1 MTVRVFLVVI
11 QAQAA
16 DPGITRTAAQ
26 QMTPEIALTLL
37 IILGALILFA
47 TEKLRVDVVA
57 LLVLISVGVLGLI
70 PAKELFSG
78 FSNSA
83 VITVWAVYMV
93 SGGLFKTGVANAMG
107 TAILKIAGNTESRLI
122 ATIMLTVGVLSAFM
136 NNVGATAMLLPAV
149 VGISRVTKV
158 AVSKLL
164 IPLAFASLLG
174 GAMTLIGTPANI
186 LATGILAERGLPT
199 FGFFEFAP
207 MGIVVLVTGVLYMV
221 LIGRRL
227 LPVREGALGREE
239 VYNIRDY
246 VTEVR
251 VSPESSLIGK
261 TLLESRLGQDFD
273 LTVLALQRENGKQP
287 RLRRD
292 IVIQIGDLLI
302 VESSASDLMA
312 ARQSLGLT
320 VEAEQ
325 KFDLGSLERGDVQ
338 LIEATLAPRSH
349 IVGRSLRDVRF
360 RDRYGFT
367 ALAISRQG
375 EVITQRLRDVPLKF
389 GDSLLLQGPPRRVK
403 QLQEGENFLV
413 LEPIETEQF
422 RRKKAPIAVAA
433 LVLAIGLAIFAGMA
447 ISLAMVIA
455 AVIMILAGA
464 LRIEEAYESVDW
476 RTVFLVAGMLPLGL
490 AMELTGTARLL
501 ADVILEVFEPYGA
514 RAALA
519 GIYLLAALITQPMS
533 NAAAIVL
540 IVPIA
545 LDTADGLDANYKTFT
560 MAVVIGAAT
569 SFLSP
574 VGHKANVLV
583 FGPGGYKFTDYA
595 RVGAILT
602 VLLLIVSM
610 IFLPIFWP
618 LFPD

>member
-1 MTVRVFLVVI
+1 MTL
-11 QAQAA
+11 
-16 DPGITRTAAQ
+16 D
-26 QMTPEIALTLL
+26 IALTLL

-57 LLVLISVGVLGLI
+57 LMVLITVGVLGLV
-70 PAKELFSG
+70 PSDKLFSG

-83 VITVWAVYMV
+83 VVTVWAVYMV

-107 TAILKIAGNTESRLI
+107 SGILKVAGNTESRLI
-122 ATIMLTVGVLSAFM
+122 GTIMLTVGVLSAFM

-158 AVSKLL
+158 AVSKML

-186 LATGILAERGLPT
+186 LATGILAARGLPT
-199 FGFFEFAP
+199 FGFFEFTP
-207 MGIVVLVTGVLYMV
+207 MGIVVLTTGVLYMV
-221 LIGRRL
+221 LIGRHL
-227 LPVREGALGREE
+227 LPVREGPGSKEE
-239 VYNIRDY
+239 DYNIREY

-251 VSPESSLIGK
+251 VSPVSSLIGK
-261 TLLESRLGQDFD
+261 TLLESRLGRDYD
-273 LTVLALQRENGKQP
+273 LSVLALQRENGDRP
-287 RLRRD
+287 PLNRD
-292 IVIQIGDLLI
+292 TEIRMGDLLV

-320 VEAEQ
+320 TEAERTL
-325 KFDLGSLERGDVQ
+325 DIESLERGDVQ
-338 LIEATLAPRSH
+338 IIEATLAPRSH
-349 IVGRSLRDVRF
+349 IVGLSLRDVRF

-367 ALAISRQG
+367 ALAISRHG
-375 EVITQRLRDVPLKF
+375 ELITERLRDVPLQF
-389 GDSLLLQGPPRRVK
+389 GDALLLQGPKHRIK

-422 RRKKAPIAVAA
+422 RRNKAPIAIGA
-433 LVLAIGLAIFAGMA
+433 LVLAIGLTIFAGMS

-464 LRIEEAYESVDW
+464 LRIDEAYEAVDW

-490 AMELTGTARLL
+490 AMELTGTAEFL
-501 ADVILEVFEPYGA
+501 ADIMLGLFGPFGA
-514 RAALA
+514 LATLA

-540 IVPIA
+540 VVPIA
-545 LDTADGLDANYKTFT
+545 LNTAMGLGANYKTFT

-618 LFPD
+618 LFPE

>member
-1 MTVRVFLVVI
+1 MTL
-11 QAQAA
+11 
-16 DPGITRTAAQ
+16 D
-26 QMTPEIALTLL
+26 IALTLL

-292 IVIQIGDLLI
+292 IVIQIGDLLV

-320 VEAEQ
+320 VEAERN
-325 KFDLGSLERGDVQ
+325 FDLGSLERGDVQ

-422 RRKKAPIAVAA
+422 RRNKAPIAVAA

-501 ADVILEVFEPYGA
+501 ADVILGVFGPFGA
-514 RAALA
+514 LATLA

-545 LDTADGLDANYKTFT
+545 LDTAAGMGANYKTFT